1 MQFFLW
7 CFTLNIFKRVFYT
20 IYQKY
25 KKWINKLLCCSLH
38 IYYYKN
44 RWRQQEIISLKFSL
58 SFRACDCLCM
68 SWLAVISESSPP
80 AAGRPR
86 RRTALCRE
94 EGTESEQWAGSAGW
108 TSAASPCAGCTGSAT
123 PPSSGT
129 AGTDKTRRFSH
140 WQQESISH
148 GWVFPA
154 PALTLGMRLSWL
166 SLWRMCL
173 RPNSTV
179 LCTRCTLP
187 RSSKH
192 GRSGH
197 GGNKRNRFPSRKVQR
212 LQLQLQLCQSPAFL
226 SIYWPYFFYH
236 IIFLELQFHSLLF
249 TEMFQELPHLCWS
262 APRRWRGPAGAQRAS
277 ARTCHEQSQTRPRS
291 NRHRL
296 QEKETSDKLP
306 VL

>member
-1 MQFFLW
+1 MTSARNHQ
-7 CFTLNIFKRVFYT
+7 
-20 IYQKY
+20 
-25 KKWINKLLCCSLH
+25 
-38 IYYYKN
+38 
-44 RWRQQEIISLKFSL
+44 LKFSPSL
-58 SFRACDCLCM
+58 CACDCLCM
-68 SWLAVISESSPP
+68 SGLAVISESSP

-94 EGTESEQWAGSAGW
+94 EGTESEQWAGSADW

-129 AGTDKTRRFSH
+129 AGTEKTRIFSH
-140 WQQESISH
+140 WQQESSSH
-148 GWVFPA
+148 GC
-154 PALTLGMRLSWL
+154 PALTLGIRLSWL

-197 GGNKRNRFPSRKVQR
+197 GGNKRNRFTSRKVQR

-226 SIYWPYFFYH
+226 SIYWPYFL
-236 IIFLELQFHSLLF
+236 IILF
-249 TEMFQELPHLCWS
+249 S
-262 APRRWRGPAGAQRAS
+262 RA
-277 ARTCHEQSQTRPRS
+277 TIP
-291 NRHRL
+291 
-296 QEKETSDKLP
+296 
-306 VL
+306 